1 MHGIGGR
8 TIAEAQASI
17 SYPEFLTWAA
27 YRNKRG
33 TLNVGLRVD
42 RSAALLAALYANSH
56 GGRKGGGY
64 YSIEDFMPFLDRPEE
79 EIDLDTAVTEWT

>member
-27 YRNKRG
+27 YRRKRG
-33 TLNVGLRVD
+33 SLNVGLRVD
-42 RSAALLAALYANSH
+42 RSAALLASLFANVH
-56 GGRKGGGY
+56 YKRRDG
-64 YSIEDFMPFLDRPEE
+64 EQFTLADFLPYMDRPG
-79 EIDLDTAVTEWT
+79 IDLETAMSQWS